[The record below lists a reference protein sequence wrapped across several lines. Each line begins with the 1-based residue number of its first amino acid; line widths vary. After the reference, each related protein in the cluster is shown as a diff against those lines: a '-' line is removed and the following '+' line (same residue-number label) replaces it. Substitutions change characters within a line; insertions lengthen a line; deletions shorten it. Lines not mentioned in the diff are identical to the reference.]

1 MGLYNHQLGTWLQ
14 GSDPDTQERMRTMG
28 RDIWRE
34 VLCTTFGVKE
44 EELKELDIVEARN
57 MMFKVAEKMQDD
69 ATLKLIAK
77 KCMAIEPDTDEQ
89 LKIAA
94 KHSAV
99 QDVLVNHV
107 YLGGEPSIVSEFG
120 FGEGEQGYVFL
131 QCAMADHQSDPLV
144 AQYVGS
150 AMMKIMTAAG
160 LDMGQGAAPPAKS

>member
-34 VLCTTFGVKE
+34 VLCATFGVKE
-44 EELKELDIVEARN
+44 GELKELDIVEARN

-120 FGEGEQGYVFL
+120 FGEGEQGYVYL

-150 AMMKIMTAAG
+150 AMMKIMSAAG